1 MSKVHGVAYSLIVI
15 NEAAE
20 NLDRQALI
28 DAAPR
33 VLSLIGPKSADP
45 IHALLQMSSDS
56 GMIQPIAQS
65 PRQITRCLSKSLVYT
80 LHWFYGTFGV
90 STQTYVYL

>member
-1 MSKVHGVAYSLIVI
+1 MVYSLIVI

-33 VLSLIGPKSADP
+33 VLSLIGPKSADS
-45 IHALLQMSSDS
+45 IHALLQMFSDS
-56 GMIQPIAQS
+56 RDDSTYRAVS
-65 PRQITRCLSKSLVYT
+65 RVNHALS
-80 LHWFYGTFGV
+80 
-90 STQTYVYL
+90 

>member
-1 MSKVHGVAYSLIVI
+1 MAYSLIVI

-33 VLSLIGPKSADP
+33 VLSLIEPKSADP

-65 PRQITRCLSKSLVYT
+65 P
-80 LHWFYGTFGV
+80 G
-90 STQTYVYL
+90 

>member
-1 MSKVHGVAYSLIVI
+1 MSKAQGVVYSLIVI

-33 VLSLIGPKSADP
+33 VLSLIGPKSAGP
-45 IHALLQMSSDS
+45 IHTLLQMFSDS
-56 GMIQPIAQS
+56 RDDSTYRAVS
-65 PRQITRCLSKSLVYT
+65 RVNHALS
-80 LHWFYGTFGV
+80 
-90 STQTYVYL
+90 

>member
-1 MSKVHGVAYSLIVI
+1 MSKAQGVAYSLIVI

-45 IHALLQMSSDS
+45 IHALLQMFSDS
-56 GMIQPIAQS
+56 RDDSTYRAVS
-65 PRQITRCLSKSLVYT
+65 RVDHALS
-80 LHWFYGTFGV
+80 
-90 STQTYVYL
+90 

>member
-1 MSKVHGVAYSLIVI
+1 MPNRSTYPRVERTTIKRLVSQAEGVAYSLIVI

-65 PRQITRCLSKSLVYT
+65 P
-80 LHWFYGTFGV
+80 G
-90 STQTYVYL
+90 

>member
-1 MSKVHGVAYSLIVI
+1 MPNRSTYPRVERTTIKRLVSQADGVAYSLIVI

-33 VLSLIGPKSADP
+33 VLSLIGPKSAGP
-45 IHALLQMSSDS
+45 IHTLLQMFSDS
-56 GMIQPIAQS
+56 RDDSTYRAVS
-65 PRQITRCLSKSLVYT
+65 RVNHALS
-80 LHWFYGTFGV
+80 
-90 STQTYVYL
+90 

>member
-1 MSKVHGVAYSLIVI
+1 MVYSLIVI

-33 VLSLIGPKSADP
+33 VLSLIGPKSAGP
-45 IHALLQMSSDS
+45 IHTLLQMFSDS
-56 GMIQPIAQS
+56 RDDSTYRAVS
-65 PRQITRCLSKSLVYT
+65 RVDHALS
-80 LHWFYGTFGV
+80 
-90 STQTYVYL
+90 

>member
-1 MSKVHGVAYSLIVI
+1 MNKAQGVAYSLIVI

-33 VLSLIGPKSADP
+33 VLSLIGPKSADS
-45 IHALLQMSSDS
+45 IHALLQMFSGSRDDS
-56 GMIQPIAQS
+56 TYRAVS
-65 PRQITRCLSKSLVYT
+65 WLDNALS
-80 LHWFYGTFGV
+80 
-90 STQTYVYL
+90 